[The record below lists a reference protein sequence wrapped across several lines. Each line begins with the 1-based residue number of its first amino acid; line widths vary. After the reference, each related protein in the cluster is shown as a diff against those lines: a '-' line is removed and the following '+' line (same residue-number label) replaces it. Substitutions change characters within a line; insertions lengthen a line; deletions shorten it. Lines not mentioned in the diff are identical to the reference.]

1 MNKSTVRAD
10 KRQILVRGKGYL
22 RRSAVSSPALGI
34 RENTRM
40 TVTVREALFTEPI
53 LRENYK
59 RTRDGTAVFF
69 CCPRLFSKRRDDK
82 SQKAQS

>member
-1 MNKSTVRAD
+1 
-10 KRQILVRGKGYL
+10 
-22 RRSAVSSPALGI
+22 
-34 RENTRM
+34 M

-69 CCPRLFSKRRDDK
+69 VARAFFQSVGTTNLKKLNLKYGTLSIK
-82 SQKAQS
+82 SIV